1 MVGTEGR
8 EREDAAHGRDLD
20 DVARALLAED
30 REDRL
35 RDVENAEQVRLELV
49 AQLLLGDLLDRSE
62 EPVARV
68 VDDDVDPP
76 ERLVR
81 GLHRSE
87 HLVAVGDVELDR
99 EDGVAVLLD
108 QVTQSVCV
116 AGGRCD
122 LIATLEGGED
132 ELAAKA
138 FRRAGDEP
146 NFAHDK
152 PSCWYGRPPSSGRA
166 IRIVLSSLCR
176 WAAVAAHSSTVT
188 GGPHRP
194 DVSWPEGRAFATCL
208 PRPWTHA
215 PTRPRSP
222 GAVGTP
228 RVPTGRAPRR
238 RTRAAA
244 APRRRRAGGSHR
256 RHPRGR
262 ASGRRRPSRSA
273 TRAGCRRRPGGAR

>member
-8 EREDAAHGRDLD
+8 ERDDAAHGRDLD

-35 RDVENAEQVRLELV
+35 RDMENAEQVRLELV

-122 LIATLEGGED
+122 LIATLEGGEG

-138 FRRAGDEP
+138 FRRAGAEP

-152 PSCWYGRPPSSGRA
+152 PPVGMDGHPQAGGLSRTF
-166 IRIVLSSLCR
+166 LSSLCR
-176 WAAVAAHSSTVT
+176 WAAVAARSSA
-188 GGPHRP
+188 
-194 DVSWPEGRAFATCL
+194 VSGCVSTRVDGRGYLLSCL
-208 PRPWTHA
+208 PRRVALVP
-215 PTRPRSP
+215 
-222 GAVGTP
+222 VGTVEMVAA
-228 RVPTGRAPRR
+228 RNGLSL
-238 RTRAAA
+238 TR
-244 APRRRRAGGSHR
+244 
-256 RHPRGR
+256 
-262 ASGRRRPSRSA
+262 
-273 TRAGCRRRPGGAR
+273 

>member
-8 EREDAAHGRDLD
+8 ERDDAAHGRDLD
-20 DVARALLAED
+20 DMARALLAQD

-35 RDVENAEQVRLELV
+35 RDQLETNLFGVFHVTQAVLPILRDMENAEQVRLELV

-87 HLVAVGDVELDR
+87 HLVAVGDVEFDR

-108 QVTQSVCV
+108 QVTQSVRV

-138 FRRAGDEP
+138 SRCAGDEP
-146 NFAHDK
+146 NLAHDVN
-152 PSCWYGRPPSSGRA
+152 PLLVWTA
-166 IRIVLSSLCR
+166 
-176 WAAVAAHSSTVT
+176 TVT
-188 GGPHRP
+188 CSAACCWCAGVSVRMVRSLAVCWSIACGPFP
-194 DVSWPEGRAFATCL
+194 VS
-208 PRPWTHA
+208 
-215 PTRPRSP
+215 S
-222 GAVGTP
+222 
-228 RVPTGRAPRR
+228 
-238 RTRAAA
+238 RTD
-244 APRRRRAGGSHR
+244 GS
-256 RHPRGR
+256 
-262 ASGRRRPSRSA
+262 
-273 TRAGCRRRPGGAR
+273 

>member
-8 EREDAAHGRDLD
+8 ERDDAAHGRDLD

-30 REDRL
+30 REDRQ
-35 RDVENAEQVRLELV
+35 RDMENAEQVRLELV

-87 HLVAVGDVELDR
+87 HLVAVGDVEFDR

-108 QVTQSVCV
+108 QVTQSVRV

-146 NFAHDK
+146 NFAHDVNTLLV
-152 PSCWYGRPPSSGRA
+152 WTA
-166 IRIVLSSLCR
+166 
-176 WAAVAAHSSTVT
+176 TVT
-188 GGPHRP
+188 CSAACCWCAGVSVRMVRSLVACGPLP
-194 DVSWPEGRAFATCL
+194 VS
-208 PRPWTHA
+208 
-215 PTRPRSP
+215 S
-222 GAVGTP
+222 
-228 RVPTGRAPRR
+228 
-238 RTRAAA
+238 RTD
-244 APRRRRAGGSHR
+244 GS
-256 RHPRGR
+256 
-262 ASGRRRPSRSA
+262 
-273 TRAGCRRRPGGAR
+273 

>member
-8 EREDAAHGRDLD
+8 ERDDAAHGRDLD
-20 DVARALLAED
+20 DVARPLLTEG

-35 RDVENAEQVRLELV
+35 RDMENAEQVRLELI

-116 AGGRCD
+116 AGGRCG
-122 LIATLEGGED
+122 LIATLEGGEG

-152 PSCWYGRPPSSGRA
+152 PPVGMDGHPQAGWLS
-166 IRIVLSSLCR
+166 RIFLSSLCR
-176 WAAVAAHSSTVT
+176 WAAVAARSSAVSGCVSTRVDGRGYLLSCLSLARWAARVLVRT
-188 GGPHRP
+188 LRSLAACWSMACGPLP
-194 DVSWPEGRAFATCL
+194 VS
-208 PRPWTHA
+208 
-215 PTRPRSP
+215 S
-222 GAVGTP
+222 
-228 RVPTGRAPRR
+228 
-238 RTRAAA
+238 RTD
-244 APRRRRAGGSHR
+244 GS
-256 RHPRGR
+256 
-262 ASGRRRPSRSA
+262 
-273 TRAGCRRRPGGAR
+273 

>member
-87 HLVAVGDVELDR
+87 HLVAVGDVELD
-99 EDGVAVLLD
+99 

-122 LIATLEGGED
+122 LIATLEGGEG

-146 NFAHDK
+146 NFAHD
-152 PSCWYGRPPSSGRA
+152 
-166 IRIVLSSLCR
+166 VNLLL
-176 WAAVAAHSSTVT
+176 V
-188 GGPHRP
+188 
-194 DVSWPEGRAFATCL
+194 
-208 PRPWTHA
+208 WT
-215 PTRPRSP
+215 
-222 GAVGTP
+222 
-228 RVPTGRAPRR
+228 
-238 RTRAAA
+238 
-244 APRRRRAGGSHR
+244 
-256 RHPRGR
+256 
-262 ASGRRRPSRSA
+262 A
-273 TRAGCRRRPGGAR
+273 TRKREGYPDCFEFVV

>member
-8 EREDAAHGRDLD
+8 ERDDAAHGRDLD
-20 DVARALLAED
+20 DVTRALLAED

-35 RDVENAEQVRLELV
+35 RDMENAEQVRLELV

-87 HLVAVGDVELDR
+87 HLVAVGDVELNR

-108 QVTQSVCV
+108 QVTQSVRV

-122 LIATLEGGED
+122 LVATLEGGED

-138 FRRAGDEP
+138 FRRASDEP
-146 NFAHDK
+146 NFAHDAPCAHRRHLT
-152 PSCWYGRPPSSGRA
+152 PSRHYMT
-166 IRIVLSSLCR
+166 LSSPRVNLAAKGQVCTIGKL
-176 WAAVAAHSSTVT
+176 AAVAIRQH
-188 GGPHRP
+188 
-194 DVSWPEGRAFATCL
+194 DQGRLSRWRLMGDAV
-208 PRPWTHA
+208 PSR
-215 PTRPRSP
+215 RPRRGSVWVGWRPLP
-222 GAVGTP
+222 G
-228 RVPTGRAPRR
+228 RVDR
-238 RTRAAA
+238 RTAV
-244 APRRRRAGGSHR
+244 
-256 RHPRGR
+256 
-262 ASGRRRPSRSA
+262 
-273 TRAGCRRRPGGAR
+273 PGW

>member
-8 EREDAAHGRDLD
+8 ERDDAAHGRDLD

-35 RDVENAEQVRLELV
+35 RDMENAEEVRLELV

-122 LIATLEGGED
+122 LIATLEGGEG
-132 ELAAKA
+132 ELAAETA
-138 FRRAGDEP
+138 RRTGDEP
-146 NFAHDK
+146 DFAHDVNLLLVWTATRK
-152 PSCWYGRPPSSGRA
+152 REGYPDCFEFVVKVGGGSGPK
-166 IRIVLSSLCR
+166 L
-176 WAAVAAHSSTVT
+176 H
-188 GGPHRP
+188 GQ
-194 DVSWPEGRAFATCL
+194 
-208 PRPWTHA
+208 
-215 PTRPRSP
+215 
-222 GAVGTP
+222 
-228 RVPTGRAPRR
+228 
-238 RTRAAA
+238 
-244 APRRRRAGGSHR
+244 RAGWA
-256 RHPRGR
+256 RH
-262 ASGRRRPSRSA
+262 
-273 TRAGCRRRPGGAR
+273 